1 MGINEKLMRIQT
13 HIKAPKNLYNKF
25 GEYYYRNAESICEAV
40 KPFLEQEKCTLQLG
54 DEICLIG
61 DRFYVKAT
69 AVLQD
74 CESDE
79 CVVVSAYAREAESK
93 PKMDNSQ
100 VTGSCS
106 SYARKYAL
114 NGMFLLDD
122 TKDADTDEYQK
133 EMDNRNNA
141 GKAADKGKKTTAS
154 KPTNNNSAKVSKETP
169 EEAKMNEEMRE
180 SVDPV
185 YVPTADG
192 KISDAQWQ
200 KYKEELARTGLAET
214 IILSA
219 VSVEK
224 HEDLT
229 EPKMLTILK
238 KFKNTP
244 SKA

>member
-54 DEICLIG
+54 DEIVLVG

-133 EMDNRNNA
+133 EMGNRNDA

-154 KPTNNNSAKVSKETP
+154 KTSGNSAKVSKETP
-169 EEAKMNEEMRE
+169 EEAKKNEEMRE

-192 KISDAQWQ
+192 KISDAQWK

>member
-13 HIKAPKNLYNKF
+13 QIKAPKNLFNKF
-25 GEYYYRNAESICEAV
+25 GNYYYRNAESICEAV
-40 KPFLEQEKCTLQLG
+40 KPFLAQEKVTLQLG

-79 CVVVSAYAREAESK
+79 CVVVSAYARESADK
-93 PKMDNSQ
+93 KGMDDSQ
-100 VTGSCS
+100 ITGACS

-114 NGMFLLDD
+114 NGLFLLDD
-122 TKDADTDEYQK
+122 TKDADTDEYRN
-133 EMDNRNNA
+133 ENDNRKDE

-154 KPTNNNSAKVSKETP
+154 KTSGNSAKVSKETP
-169 EEAKMNEEMRE
+169 EEAKKNEEMRE
-180 SVDPV
+180 SVDSV

-192 KISDAQWQ
+192 KISDAQWK
-200 KYKEELARTGLAET
+200 KYKEELARTGLAEA

-229 EPKMLTILK
+229 EPKILTILK

>member
-54 DEICLIG
+54 DEIVLIG

-133 EMDNRNNA
+133 EMNNRNDS
-141 GKAADKGKKTTAS
+141 GKAADRGKKTTAS
-154 KPTNNNSAKVSKETP
+154 KTSGNSAKVSKETP
-169 EEAKMNEEMRE
+169 EEAKKNEEMRE

-185 YVPTADG
+185 YIPTADG
-192 KISDAQWQ
+192 KISDAQWK
-200 KYKEELARTGLAET
+200 KYKEELARTGLAEA

-219 VSVEK
+219 VSVNTL
-224 HEDLT
+224 EDLT

>member
-141 GKAADKGKKTTAS
+141 GKAADKGKKTTA
-154 KPTNNNSAKVSKETP
+154 KATTANNSAKVSKETP
-169 EEAKMNEEMRE
+169 EEAKKNEEMRE

-192 KISDAQWQ
+192 KISDAQWK
-200 KYKEELARTGLAET
+200 KYKEELARTGLAEA

-224 HEDLT
+224 HADLT

>member
-154 KPTNNNSAKVSKETP
+154 KASGNSAKVDKETP
-169 EEAKMNEEMRE
+169 EEAKKNEEMRE

-192 KISDAQWQ
+192 KISDAQWK
-200 KYKEELARTGLAET
+200 KYKEELARTGLAEA

-224 HEDLT
+224 HADLT

>member
-54 DEICLIG
+54 DEIVLIG

-154 KPTNNNSAKVSKETP
+154 KASGNSAKVSKETP
-169 EEAKMNEEMRE
+169 EEAKKNEEMRE

-192 KISDAQWQ
+192 KISNAQWD

-219 VSVEK
+219 VSVNTL
-224 HEDLT
+224 EDLT

>member
-54 DEICLIG
+54 DEIVLVG

-133 EMDNRNNA
+133 EMGNRNDA

-154 KPTNNNSAKVSKETP
+154 KTSGNSAKVSKETP
-169 EEAKMNEEMRE
+169 EEAKKNEEMRE

-185 YVPTADG
+185 YIPTADG
-192 KISDAQWQ
+192 KISDAQWK
-200 KYKEELARTGLAET
+200 KYKEELARTGLAEA

-219 VSVEK
+219 VSVNTL
-224 HEDLT
+224 EDLT

>member
-54 DEICLIG
+54 DEIVLVG

-133 EMDNRNNA
+133 EMNNRNDS
-141 GKAADKGKKTTAS
+141 GKAADRGKKTTAS
-154 KPTNNNSAKVSKETP
+154 KTSGNSAKVSKETP
-169 EEAKMNEEMRE
+169 EEAKKNEEMRE

-185 YVPTADG
+185 YIPTADG
-192 KISDAQWQ
+192 KISDAQWK
-200 KYKEELARTGLAET
+200 KYKEELARTGLAEA

-219 VSVEK
+219 VSVNTL
-224 HEDLT
+224 EDLT

>member
-13 HIKAPKNLYNKF
+13 QIKAPKNLYNTF

-40 KPFLEQEKCTLQLG
+40 KPFLEKEKCTLQLG
-54 DEICLIG
+54 DEIVLIG

-69 AVLQD
+69 VVLQD

-79 CVVVSAYAREAESK
+79 FVTVSAFAREAESK

-133 EMDNRNNA
+133 ESDA
-141 GKAADKGKKTTAS
+141 KAS
-154 KPTNNNSAKVSKETP
+154 KPTGNKATGKKPEQKPNKSTKETP
-169 EEAKMNEEMRE
+169 EEAKKNGEMRA

-185 YVPTADG
+185 YARTVDN
-192 KISDAQWQ
+192 KISKEQLD
-200 KYKEELARTGLAET
+200 KYHAELERTGLDE
-214 IILSA
+214 
-219 VSVEK
+219 SVVLGAFSLKSVDDMSEAQ
-224 HEDLT
+224 
-229 EPKMLTILK
+229 MITILNTFSK
-238 KFKNTP
+238 KP

>member
-13 HIKAPKNLYNKF
+13 QIKAPKNLFNKF
-25 GEYYYRNAESICEAV
+25 GGYYYRNAESICEAV
-40 KPFLEQEKCTLQLG
+40 KPFLKQENCTLQLG
-54 DEICLIG
+54 DEIVQIG

-79 CVVVSAYAREAESK
+79 CVVVSAYARESDDK
-93 PKMDNSQ
+93 KGMDDSQ
-100 VTGSCS
+100 ITGACS

-122 TKDADTDEYQK
+122 TKDADSDEYQN
-133 EMDNRNNA
+133 ENNNRKDA
-141 GKAADKGKKTTAS
+141 GKAADKGKKTTA
-154 KPTNNNSAKVSKETP
+154 KATNNNSAKVDKETP
-169 EEAKMNEEMRE
+169 EEAKKNEEMRA

-192 KISDAQWQ
+192 KISDAQWK
-200 KYKEELARTGLAET
+200 KYKEELARTGFAEAVV
-214 IILSA
+214 LSA
-219 VSVEK
+219 VSVKSVE
-224 HEDLT
+224 ELT

-238 KFKNTP
+238 KFHVTS

>member
-54 DEICLIG
+54 DEIVLVG

-133 EMDNRNNA
+133 EMGNRNDA

-154 KPTNNNSAKVSKETP
+154 KTSGNSAKVSKETP
-169 EEAKMNEEMRE
+169 EEAKKNEEMRE

-192 KISDAQWQ
+192 KISDAQWK
-200 KYKEELARTGLAET
+200 KYKEELARTGLAEA

-219 VSVEK
+219 VSVNTL
-224 HEDLT
+224 EDLT

>member
-54 DEICLIG
+54 DEIVLIG

-133 EMDNRNNA
+133 EMNNRNDS
-141 GKAADKGKKTTAS
+141 GKAADRGKKTTAS
-154 KPTNNNSAKVSKETP
+154 KTSGNSAKVSKETP
-169 EEAKMNEEMRE
+169 EEAKKNEEMRE

-192 KISDAQWQ
+192 KISDAQWK
-200 KYKEELARTGLAET
+200 KYKEELARTGLAEA

-219 VSVEK
+219 VSVNTL
-224 HEDLT
+224 EDLT